1 MEKLNAKPLADL
13 KPSSVQ
19 RMTRQRQAI
28 IRVLASTKEHPTAEE
43 IHAQVRDELPDISIG
58 TIYRNLQMLLAD
70 GLVQE
75 ISLGR
80 SGARFDANQQPHSHF
95 FCRKCGRVY
104 DVPAYETPPT
114 PEITRQIP
122 GRLDSQRTDFFGV
135 CSACLKQAKHNA

>member
-58 TIYRNLQMLLAD
+58 TIYRNLQLLLAD
-70 GLVQE
+70 GLVQ
-75 ISLGR
+75 
-80 SGARFDANQQPHSHF
+80 
-95 FCRKCGRVY
+95 
-104 DVPAYETPPT
+104 
-114 PEITRQIP
+114 
-122 GRLDSQRTDFFGV
+122 
-135 CSACLKQAKHNA
+135 